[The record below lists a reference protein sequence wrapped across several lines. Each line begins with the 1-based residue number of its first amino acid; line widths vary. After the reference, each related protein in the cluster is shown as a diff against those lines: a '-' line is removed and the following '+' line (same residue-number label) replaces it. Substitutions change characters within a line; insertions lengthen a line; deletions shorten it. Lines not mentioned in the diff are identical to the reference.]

1 LYKIYPGMNRYFPII
16 TAIAITVSACGGSA
30 SSKAAEKEKAS
41 YEKTKETLEEKEK
54 KNPASF
60 ITVSSWDRGNLIG
73 QTVIK
78 ITLNSK
84 AAVASYKDVEVELA
98 FYSQTRALLEKD
110 VETIYKVL
118 APGETVTHK
127 TKYFTP
133 KGTDSI
139 GLTILSAK
147 NVLPE

>member
-1 LYKIYPGMNRYFPII
+1 MNRYFPII
-16 TAIAITVSACGGSA
+16 AAAITLAACNSSNSSG
-30 SSKAAEKEKAS
+30 SKAEEKEKAS

-54 KNPASF
+54 KNPANF
-60 ITVSSWDRGNLIG
+60 ITVSSHDRGNLIG

-78 ITLNSK
+78 ITLSSK

-98 FYSQTRALLEKD
+98 FYSKTGTLLEKD

-127 TKYFTP
+127 TKYYTP
-133 KGTDSI
+133 KQTDSI
-139 GLTILSAK
+139 GLKILSAK
-147 NVLPE
+147 NASPE